1 MAELD
6 LTRVSFRNMTF
17 EAICD
22 FEIVEGLWPIPRQSF
37 LEIHTQEQPPPIPV
51 QDCFLVALLSF
62 IRDLLI
68 LDIAASYFSS
78 ADHWI
83 RFILIANFLFN

>member
-22 FEIVEGLWPIPRQSF
+22 FEIVEGLWLISRQSF
-37 LEIHTQEQPPPIPV
+37 LEIHTHTHTQSPPIPV
-51 QDCFLVALLSF
+51 QDLVGLQRSSILYSF
-62 IRDLLI
+62 I
-68 LDIAASYFSS
+68 Y
-78 ADHWI
+78 
-83 RFILIANFLFN
+83 